1 MTNIK
6 NIVTRL
12 AAASVL
18 ATMPL
23 LATSQIIY
31 IDDSGR
37 GNDPYAS
44 AGHFSY
50 VGEAAHKLDAMA
62 PTSLRLRPG
71 LFSERFELN
80 RAYMWLLSQ
89 PSCSKISMPRRVSI
103 RSS

>member
-44 AGHFSY
+44 AGHFAY
-50 VGEAAHKLDAMA
+50 VWAAS
-62 PTSLRLRPG
+62 PT
-71 LFSERFELN
+71 
-80 RAYMWLLSQ
+80 
-89 PSCSKISMPRRVSI
+89 
-103 RSS
+103 